1 MTGPPQTVLT
11 LCLLA
16 AAALLPAAAG
26 GDDFISPD
34 EIDGVSKVDAE
45 GLIELATRTPELVLI
60 DSRISADRKDGF
72 IEGSISLPDTN
83 TDCVTL
89 GERIPGL
96 DNAVLF
102 YCNGIRCRRSAHA
115 AQIARDCG
123 YSRIYWFREGVEEWR
138 KQQYPLVR

>member
-16 AAALLPAAAG
+16 VAALLPAAAG
-26 GDDFISPD
+26 GDGYISP
-34 EIDGVSKVDAE
+34 EQIDGVSKVDAE
-45 GLIELATRTPELVLI
+45 ELIELATRTPELVMI
-60 DSRISADRKDGF
+60 DSRISADRKDGY
-72 IEGSISLPDTN
+72 IEGSISLPDTD
-83 TDCVTL
+83 TDCAAL
-89 GERIPGL
+89 GERIPAL

-102 YCNGIRCRRSAHA
+102 YCNGIRCGRSAHA
-115 AQIARDCG
+115 ARIARDCG